1 MKKIKTILKFQEI
14 DYNKNMKNK
23 KFNTTAIREGYQTTN
38 EQEHSE
44 AIFMNSSF
52 RFDSAEQA
60 AARFSKEEPGNI
72 YSRFTNPTVDAFERK
87 LAALE
92 GADGCVATSSGM
104 AAIFATIMALVKSGD
119 HIVASRNMF
128 GTSIVLLNTII
139 SKFDIGV
146 SYVDLSDL
154 SQWKSAVASNTKL
167 FLLET
172 PSNPLGEVVDI
183 VALSEISRAN
193 DILLAVDNA
202 ILSPAL
208 QTPIKLGAD
217 IVIHSATKYIDGQ
230 GRCLAGAVLGNTDII
245 EQISAFTR
253 ATGPSLSA
261 FNAWIVLKG
270 LDTLSLRMEAHSKN
284 ALKVATWLENQL
296 QVVKVYYL
304 GLESHPHHAL
314 AKAQQSGFGGIVS
327 FEIKGGQTA
336 AFKLINATKIFS
348 ITANLGD
355 TKSTITHPATT
366 THSRLSDEEKVNA
379 NITDGLIRLSIG
391 LEDADDLIADI
402 DKGLSV

>member
-1 MKKIKTILKFQEI
+1 MIT
-14 DYNKNMKNK
+14 
-23 KFNTTAIREGYQTTN
+23 KFNTKAIREGYQTTN

-44 AIFMNSSF
+44 AIFLTSSF
-52 RFDSAEQA
+52 KFDSAEQA
-60 AARFSKEEPGNI
+60 AARFAKKELGNI
-72 YSRFTNPTVDAFERK
+72 YARFTNPTVDAFERK

-92 GADGCVATSSGM
+92 GAQACVATASGM
-104 AAIFATIMALVKSGD
+104 AAIFATIMALVKSGE

-128 GTSIVLLNTII
+128 GTSIVLLNTIV
-139 SKFDIGV
+139 SKFDIAI
-146 SYVDLSDL
+146 SYVDLSDV
-154 SQWKSAVASNTKL
+154 SQWENAVQDNTKL

-172 PSNPLGEVVDI
+172 PSNPLGQVVDI
-183 VALSEISRAN
+183 TALSKISRVT

-202 ILSPAL
+202 LLSPAL
-208 QTPIKLGAD
+208 QTPIKLGVD

-230 GRCLAGAVLGNTDII
+230 GRCLAGAVLGSEEII
-245 EQISAFTR
+245 EKVAGFTR

-270 LDTLSLRMEAHSKN
+270 LDTLSLRMKAHCEN
-284 ALKVATWLENQL
+284 ALKVATWLENQP
-296 QVVKVYYL
+296 QVTKVHYL
-304 GLESHPHHAL
+304 GLDSHPHHQL
-314 AKAQQSGFGGIVS
+314 AKTQQSGFGGIVS
-327 FEIKGGQTA
+327 FEVKGGKVA

-366 THSRLSDEEKVNA
+366 THGRLSDEEKTNA

-391 LEDADDLIADI
+391 LEDTDDLTADI
-402 DKGLSV
+402 KI